1 MLAVLIWNHRSWP
14 WRTDRTALRPLWLL
28 AVTMVVFTAVTA
40 VAGWAVREQFRPV
53 PDLLQVSREALARLT
68 FTVGPVLPDGRGA
81 RGVVIAGGIIWALTL
96 IGWLVWALYLRA
108 PGGWRG
114 AWAAV
119 HAGRQPDAVAP

>member
-1 MLAVLIWNHRSWP
+1 
-14 WRTDRTALRPLWLL
+14 
-28 AVTMVVFTAVTA
+28 
-40 VAGWAVREQFRPV
+40 
-53 PDLLQVSREALARLT
+53 LT